1 MKNDASRAEK
11 RRYTFPSKLRLR
23 KSEEF
28 KMVIEKGKKRV
39 FSNFIV
45 FLLPNGLSHPRLG
58 VTVSK
63 RIGKAHTRNR
73 IKRLIRE
80 YFRLHQHE
88 YKSSMDIVIIA
99 RKGAHGLDYRA
110 VNDELAPLINEG

>member
-1 MKNDASRAEK
+1 MIAGKAEK

-63 RIGKAHTRNR
+63 KIGKAYIRNR
-73 IKRLIRE
+73 IKRLVRE

-88 YKSSMDIVIIA
+88 YKNNMDIVIVA
-99 RKGAHGLDYRA
+99 RKSASGLDYKA
-110 VNDELAPLINEG
+110 VNKELAPLIDEG